1 MFARFIMDRKVVA
14 IILGVALVLGAYL
27 WMCVPHPES
36 VNAPLTLS
44 EAKARFSVLSS
55 LPATAHD
62 IYFARSSGG
71 LGGGAHMLR
80 FSAPIADC
88 KAFVTAYC
96 RPYLPAVQV
105 ADTWIP
111 VSQPP
116 QSPDLKAYRLAVEWF
131 GVDRLQEGLLLSR
144 PAETCPT
151 VWIDTKA
158 ETLYSYW
165 TD

>member
-62 IYFARSSGG
+62 IYFAVQWWPRRRS
-71 LGGGAHMLR
+71 AHAALQR
-80 FSAPIADC
+80 SDC
-88 KAFVTAYC
+88 
-96 RPYLPAVQV
+96 
-105 ADTWIP
+105 
-111 VSQPP
+111 
-116 QSPDLKAYRLAVEWF
+116 
-131 GVDRLQEGLLLSR
+131 
-144 PAETCPT
+144 
-151 VWIDTKA
+151 
-158 ETLYSYW
+158 
-165 TD
+165 